1 MARYIDA
8 DEALRVMRNVK
19 SDKPSYGDWELAC
32 DCCIGMVEVVPTAD
46 VVEIDDSLEIVIM
59 SAVRYALGRRTY
71 VPSAVI
77 GFITPLLDKL
87 SYKTLAVLERD
98 ICDANSYGDEKI
110 DKPDWMMLLQKIREE
125 KERRTE

>member
-8 DEALRVMRNVK
+8 DKALKDLPNDLPYKGSVKRV
-19 SDKPSYGDWELAC
+19 LIQA
-32 DCCIGMVEVVPTAD
+32 PTAD

-71 VPSAVI
+71 MPSAVI

-98 ICDANSYGDEKI
+98 IAEADSYGDEKI
-110 DKPDWMMLLQKIREE
+110 DKPDWMMFLRKIREE
-125 KERRTE
+125 KERRK